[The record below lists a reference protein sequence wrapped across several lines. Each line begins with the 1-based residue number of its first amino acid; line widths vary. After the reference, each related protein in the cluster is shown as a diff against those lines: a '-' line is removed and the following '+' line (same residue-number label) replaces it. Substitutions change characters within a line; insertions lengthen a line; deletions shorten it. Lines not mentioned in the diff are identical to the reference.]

1 MSVVALAPALERDRH
16 QEVSVSHKEGAT
28 KFQAAV
34 FVDHVSN
41 LALTGSG
48 DVSSIA
54 SDVIPDVTSDTFT
67 FNGGTLETRGVR
79 LVAQH
84 TFAPEFTALIDY
96 AYGGAVAAPDWNS
109 SASWADLRQRMHV
122 EDAHSVTAKLNGLI
136 PESGTRWVASYK
148 WASSSAVTPVDL
160 FNASPG
166 QADPYFS
173 IVIRQPLPGGSFV
186 PGHIEALLDVRNLLA
201 QGYRP
206 FFSPDGRT
214 LYLVQSARAVRGGLA
229 FTF

>member
-1 MSVVALAPALERDRH
+1 VAPTLERDRH
-16 QEVSVSHKEGAT
+16 QEIAVSRKQGET

-34 FVDHVSN
+34 FFDRVSN
-41 LALTGSG
+41 MALTGSG

-54 SDVIPDVTSDTFT
+54 SDVIPDISSDTFT
-67 FNGGTLETRGVR
+67 FNGGRLDTHGVR
-79 LVAQH
+79 VVAEH
-84 TFAPEFTALIDY
+84 TFAPELSALLDY
-96 AYGGAVAAPDWNS
+96 AFGGVVAAPES
-109 SASWADLRQRMHV
+109 SPIASWADLRQDLHV
-122 EDAHSVTAKLNGLI
+122 EDAHSITAKLNGLI
-136 PESGTRWVASYK
+136 PDTGTRWVASYK
-148 WASSSAVTPVDL
+148 WTSSSAITPVDL

-173 IVIRQPLPGGSFV
+173 IVIRQPIPGGSFV

-214 LYLVQSARAVRGGLA
+214 LYLVQSARALRGGLA